1 MNKYHI
7 RRVYQGIVD
16 KSKSNVVVAV
26 VVEVVV
32 KHS

>member
-7 RRVYQGIVD
+7 RSVHQGIVD
-16 KSKSNVVVAV
+16 ESKSIVVAV
-26 VVEVVV
+26 VAVEVVV